1 MESNDRI
8 ERDRLLRRAVLGGDG
23 RAWRVWYEE
32 SFDELYAY
40 VLWRCGGRREQA
52 DEVVQEAWLA
62 AVRRLRKFDPARAS
76 FPVWM
81 RGIATNV
88 LRSQLRKKMSRDRR
102 HEPADVEKLADG
114 PGDSREREL
123 RGKQRSSR
131 IARTL
136 SRLPEHYDAVL
147 RAKYMDDLSVA
158 QIAILNGDTPK
169 AVESLLGRARR
180 LFREV
185 YQTDGKET

>member
-1 MESNDRI
+1 MESNGRI
-8 ERDRLLRRAVLGGDG
+8 ERDRLLRRAVLGGDE

-32 SFDELYAY
+32 SFDELHAY

-88 LRSQLRKKMSRDRR
+88 LRSRLRKQMSRDRR
-102 HEPADVEKLADG
+102 RESVDVEKLADG
-114 PGDSREREL
+114 SGDLREREL
-123 RGKQRSSR
+123 RRKQRSNR

-136 SRLPEHYDAVL
+136 SQLPEHYDAVL

-158 QIAILNGDTPK
+158 QIATRNGETVK

-185 YQTDGKET
+185 YQTDGKEN